1 MDKEKVIEQLMALA
15 ASSSKRS
22 KAMQLEDV
30 IAGVEGA
37 MAKGVSRAE
46 IVKTLSESGLELTL
60 SYFDTSLKRIRKKRR
75 KAVPENQSS
84 SVRGRQIANQ
94 NQGVKTTPN
103 VIKNEEVLKQET
115 EEDQDNIQT
124 IFNPSDLRAVLNE
137 KIDLAALSKLGKAA
151 RRQKKDENSC
161 N

>member
-1 MDKEKVIEQLMALA
+1 
-15 ASSSKRS
+15 
-22 KAMQLEDV
+22 MQLEDV
-30 IAGVEGA
+30 ITGVEAA

-46 IVKTLSESGLELTL
+46 IVKTLSESGLEFTL

-75 KAVPENQSS
+75 KAVQENQSS

-94 NQGVKTTPN
+94 NQEDKTKPD
-103 VIKNEEVLKQET
+103 VITNDDVLKQET
-115 EEDQDNIQT
+115 EEEQDNIQT

-137 KIDLAALSKLGKAA
+137 KIDLVALSKIGKEA
-151 RRQKKDENSC
+151 RRKKKDENSR